1 MEDFRMKKIMVE
13 GLKYKY
19 PLSEALALDNL
30 SFHIDQG
37 EFIGIIGRNSAGK
50 STLCQAIVGLVPH
63 FYKGAY
69 GGKVLVDGMEVKNH
83 SIADISVK
91 VGMVFQNPFT
101 QVTGSKLTVFEEI
114 AFGLENIGVPRSE
127 IIERVYSVLNLLKI
141 EQVKDRNPFDLSGGQ
156 MQRMAIA
163 SMITM
168 KPDIL
173 VLDEPTSQL
182 DPEGSEEV
190 FQAIQALSKQG
201 MTVMMAEHNMEK
213 MAQYCHRVLLLDDGK
228 LIDFD
233 IPEKIFSREDLE
245 DFGVTAPVY
254 TRVCK
259 ALGVK
264 KEGSDFYPVTLEE
277 AERALRG
284 RVG

>member
-1 MEDFRMKKIMVE
+1 MEDSGMKISVE

-19 PLSEALALDNL
+19 PLSETLALNDV
-30 SFHIDQG
+30 SFQVEKG
-37 EFIGIIGRNSAGK
+37 EFIGIIGKNSAGK

-69 GGKVLVDGMEVKNH
+69 GGKVVVDGLEVKTH
-83 SIADISVK
+83 EIADLSLK

-101 QVTGSKLTVFEEI
+101 QVTGSKLTVYEEI
-114 AFGLENIGVPRSE
+114 AFGLENMGVSRE
-127 IIERVYSVLNLLKI
+127 EMVGRIAEVLKLLKI
-141 EQVKDRNPFDLSGGQ
+141 DKVRNHNPFDLSGGQ

-163 SMITM
+163 SIIAM
-168 KPDIL
+168 KPEVI

-182 DPEGSEEV
+182 DPAGSEEV
-190 FQAIQALSKQG
+190 FQAIQSLSEQG
-201 MTVMMAEHNMEK
+201 ITVIMAEHKMEK
-213 MAQYCHRVLLLDDGK
+213 VAQYCNRVMLLHEGK

-233 IPEKIFSREDLE
+233 TPEKVFSRDDLE
-245 DFGVTAPVY
+245 IYGVNAPVY

-264 KEGSDFYPVTLEE
+264 KTGTDVYPVTLED
-277 AERALRG
+277 AEEALRG
-284 RVG
+284 KVG